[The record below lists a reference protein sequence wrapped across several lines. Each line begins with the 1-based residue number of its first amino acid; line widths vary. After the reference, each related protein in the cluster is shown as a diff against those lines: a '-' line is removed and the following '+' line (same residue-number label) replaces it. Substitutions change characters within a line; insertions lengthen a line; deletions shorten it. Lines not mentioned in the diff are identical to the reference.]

1 MGDKMTRV
9 CCVCKRYWDEEN
21 KTWKEGHVE
30 GVLTHTYCS
39 KCMKIEEENIRKH
52 NMTDIISNL
61 QMRINNSKL

>member
-21 KTWKEGHVE
+21 KIWKDGRVE

-39 KCMKIEEENIRKH
+39 KCSKIEAENIRKH
-52 NMTDIISNL
+52 NMIDIISNL